1 MNPSPR
7 PVFLVSALSLALALG
22 VVGCASSQPPESAVT
37 AELAAARTALGQA
50 DQAQAG
56 EYAALD
62 LRNARQKLEQAQEAF
77 DRGERTRAMRLAQQA
92 AVDAELAEVKS
103 RSEQS
108 QRAIEEVQESIRVL
122 RQEIERG
129 RSNSGQ

>member
-7 PVFLVSALSLALALG
+7 PALLVSTLALVLALG

-62 LRNARQKLEQAQEAF
+62 LRNARQKIEQAQAAF
-77 DRGERTRAMRLAQQA
+77 DRGERTRAIRLAQQA
-92 AVDAELAEVKS
+92 MVDAELAEVKS

-108 QRAIEEVQESIRVL
+108 QQAIEEVQESIRVL
-122 RQEIERG
+122 RQEIER
-129 RSNSGQ
+129 NSSRQ